1 MQRPYG
7 TNYAWVCLCRKQ
19 ASATTIK
26 LALQNCTWTVTQ
38 THTHLK
44 KFDRFKSQKSPRT
57 HTLNKA
63 YYNNSVTATEGRYT
77 HTHTQK
83 NMLQF
88 HLTYLSPRNVHFP
101 ETSVRSSRC
110 WQEGKTSTKQ
120 SWQHIKNLPWIKEY
134 KTGIYA
140 IPCIIIIQS
149 DHNACIILLLIWLI
163 I

>member
-44 KFDRFKSQKSPRT
+44 KFARFKSQKSPRT

-77 HTHTQK
+77 HTHTHKKTCFSFIWRTWAREMSTSQRRRSVLPAADRRGKHLQNNHDNTLKTCPESK
-83 NMLQF
+83 NIKQAFML
-88 HLTYLSPRNVHFP
+88 FP
-101 ETSVRSSRC
+101 
-110 WQEGKTSTKQ
+110 
-120 SWQHIKNLPWIKEY
+120 
-134 KTGIYA
+134 A
-140 IPCIIIIQS
+140 
-149 DHNACIILLLIWLI
+149 LL
-163 I
+163 